1 MCIFVCTLY
10 GGALDLIDMRQ
21 VVSHARADR
30 AQTFY
35 RKIIVELSTMDFEGL
50 MAFVGGELEM
60 AA

>member
-1 MCIFVCTLY
+1 
-10 GGALDLIDMRQ
+10 MRW

-35 RKIIVELSTMDFEGL
+35 RTTNDEMSTMTFDDL
-50 MAFVGGELEM
+50 MAFVGADELAY